1 MKRILTLLLCC
12 TALFAGCE
20 KSDKNNDGLRKVS
33 DVTKKMNDPK
43 FIEYCLTYFD
53 TDYNGKLSMTEAEAV
68 TKIDFTDLEL
78 NLTTLAGIE
87 YFTNLEWLDC
97 ENNRLTELDLSYNT
111 NLQYLYC
118 SRNQLMTLKLPAK
131 APWGEVGN
139 VLNTIHCSQ
148 NMLTELDASNSVE
161 LQRLSCWNN
170 QLTTLKIGESW
181 MLHELDCSDNRLS
194 GTLDLRNSREI
205 TELDSSENPD
215 LKELWLFLD
224 LAIPDFIKDYET
236 KIVRFEN
243 DNIPVKIGV
252 PDRYFREYLLNRC
265 DTNGNGILSSE
276 EVATVTE
283 IDLENLN
290 YGNIVTYEGIE
301 HLTNLT
307 KIWKS
312 GDWRSGNGSVK
323 TLDLSKNINLSY
335 IDVRSLFDLE
345 TLYLIA
351 GHAYEEIEVDDDVTI
366 IYK

>member
-1 MKRILTLLLCC
+1 MKRILILLLCC

-53 TDYNGKLSMTEAEAV
+53 TDYNGKLSMAEAEAV

-118 SRNQLMTLKLPAK
+118 SRNQLTTLKLPAK
-131 APWGEVGN
+131 APWGEAGN

-161 LQRLSCWNN
+161 LQRLSCWSN

-236 KIVRFEN
+236 KTVRFGN

-283 IDLENLN
+283 LDLKDR
-290 YGNIVTYEGIE
+290 NIVTYEGIE

-307 KIWKS
+307 NIFSLDSNW
-312 GDWRSGNGSVK
+312 NVK
-323 TLDLSKNINLSY
+323 TLDLSKNANLSY
-335 IDVRSLFDLE
+335 VNVQGLCGLK

-351 GHAYEEIEVDDDVTI
+351 GHVYEEIKTGEGVEI